1 MTAPAI
7 VTSAAAGL
15 GPICAD
21 NTVNSGRNRLP
32 PALNRYVSESVI
44 TASALRSSVSMSCSI
59 RPTPSRTVSANAAS
73 PKSMPATTVAG
84 VLTRPNILVSM
95 ETTAIGADLVVVGA
109 GPAGSTAAAWAA
121 RAGTDVLVIDSASF
135 PRDKA
140 CGDGL
145 TPRAVAELERMG
157 LGDWLD
163 PRIPPRGLRMSGF
176 GGEVE
181 VDWPGPSFPSTGS
194 AVARLE
200 LDDRIRKV
208 AEDSGARMLLGT
220 KAVAAHHD
228 SSRRVVSLTL
238 ADGTEVGCRRLIVA
252 DGARSSLGRKQGR
265 RWHQETVYGVAARGY
280 LTTPR
285 ADDPWLTSH
294 LELRSP
300 DGAVLPGYG
309 WIFPLGNGEVNIGVG
324 ALSTSKRPADLALR
338 PLISYYTALRRDEWG
353 FSGEPRAVS
362 SALLPMGGAVSG
374 VAGPNWMLIGDAAA
388 CVNPLNGEG
397 IDYGLET
404 GRLAAELLDCRDLSS
419 AWPAVLSAH
428 YARGFS
434 VARRL
439 ALLLTLPRFLPST
452 GPLAMLS
459 AFLMNI
465 AVRVMGNLVTDEDE
479 DWIARVW
486 RSAGAGSRRLDQR
499 PPFS

>member
-1 MTAPAI
+1 MH
-7 VTSAAAGL
+7 SH
-15 GPICAD
+15 AD
-21 NTVNSGRNRLP
+21 V
-32 PALNRYVSESVI
+32 
-44 TASALRSSVSMSCSI
+44 
-59 RPTPSRTVSANAAS
+59 
-73 PKSMPATTVAG
+73 
-84 VLTRPNILVSM
+84 
-95 ETTAIGADLVVVGA
+95 VVVGA
-109 GPAGSTAAAWAA
+109 GPAGSAAAAWAA
-121 RAGTDVLVIDSASF
+121 RAGRDVLVIDSANF

-145 TPRAVAELERMG
+145 TPRAVAELERLG

-163 PRIPPRGLRMSGF
+163 ARIRHRGLRMSGF

-181 VDWPGPSFPSTGS
+181 VAWPGPSFPSTGS
-194 AVARLE
+194 AVARVE

-208 AEDSGARMLLGT
+208 AEDAGARMRLGV
-220 KAVAAHHD
+220 KAVGVHHD
-228 SSRRVVSLTL
+228 SSTRVTSVAL
-238 ADGTEVGCRRLIVA
+238 ADGTEVGCRELIVA
-252 DGARSSLGRKQGR
+252 DGARSTLSRVLGR
-265 RWHQETVYGVAARGY
+265 RWHQETVYGIAARGY
-280 LTTPR
+280 LATPR
-285 ADDPWLTSH
+285 GDEPWLTSH

-324 ALSTSKRPADLALR
+324 ALSTTKRPADLALR
-338 PLISYYTALRRDEWG
+338 PLMSYYTDLRREEWG
-353 FSGEPRAVS
+353 FSGEPRAGL

-404 GRLAAELLDCRDLSS
+404 GRLAAGILSAGDLSS
-419 AWPAVLSAH
+419 AWPELLSAH
-428 YARGFS
+428 YARAFS
-434 VARRL
+434 AARRL
-439 ALLLTLPRFLPST
+439 GLLLTIPRFLPST
-452 GPLAMLS
+452 GPIAMRS

-465 AVRVMGNLVTDEDE
+465 AVRVMGNLVTDEDT

-486 RSAGAGSRRLDQR
+486 RGAGLASRRFDER

>member
-1 MTAPAI
+1 
-7 VTSAAAGL
+7 
-15 GPICAD
+15 
-21 NTVNSGRNRLP
+21 
-32 PALNRYVSESVI
+32 
-44 TASALRSSVSMSCSI
+44 
-59 RPTPSRTVSANAAS
+59 
-73 PKSMPATTVAG
+73 
-84 VLTRPNILVSM
+84 M
-95 ETTAIGADLVVVGA
+95 ETSADLVVVGG
-109 GPAGSTAAAWAA
+109 GPAGSAAAAWAA
-121 RAGTDVLVIDSASF
+121 RAGRDVLVIDSASF

-145 TPRAVAELERMG
+145 TPRAVAELERLG
-157 LGDWLD
+157 LGDWLNG
-163 PRIPPRGLRMSGF
+163 RVRHRGLRMSGF

-181 VDWPGPSFPSTGS
+181 VDWPGPSFPAYSS

-208 AEDSGARMLLGT
+208 AEDSGARMVLGS
-220 KAVAAHHD
+220 KAVAVHHD
-228 SSRRVVSLTL
+228 SARRVVSLTL
-238 ADGTEVGCRRLIVA
+238 ADGTEVGCRQLIVA
-252 DGARSSLGRKQGR
+252 DGARSSLGRKLGR

-280 LTTPR
+280 LATPLG
-285 ADDPWLTSH
+285 DDPWLTSH

-324 ALSTSKRPADLALR
+324 ALSTTKRPADLALR
-338 PLISYYTALRRDEWG
+338 PLMSYYTDLRRDEWG
-353 FSGEPRAVS
+353 FTGQPRAVS

-404 GRLAAELLDCRDLSS
+404 GRLAVELLDSRDLSHV
-419 AWPAVLSAH
+419 WPSLLQQH

-439 ALLLTLPRFLPST
+439 ALLLTFQRFLPAT
-452 GPLAMLS
+452 GPIAMRS
-459 AFLMNI
+459 TNLMTI
-465 AVRVMGNLVTDEDE
+465 AVRVMANLVTDDDA
-479 DWIARVW
+479 DWVARVW
-486 RSAGAGSRRLDQR
+486 RAGGRASRLIDRR

>member
-1 MTAPAI
+1 
-7 VTSAAAGL
+7 
-15 GPICAD
+15 
-21 NTVNSGRNRLP
+21 
-32 PALNRYVSESVI
+32 
-44 TASALRSSVSMSCSI
+44 
-59 RPTPSRTVSANAAS
+59 
-73 PKSMPATTVAG
+73 
-84 VLTRPNILVSM
+84 M
-95 ETTAIGADLVVVGA
+95 ETRASRADVVVVGA
-109 GPAGSTAAAWAA
+109 GPAGSAAAAWAA
-121 RAGTDVLVIDSASF
+121 RAGSDVLVIDSASF

-145 TPRAVAELERMG
+145 TPRAVAELERLG

-163 PRIPPRGLRMSGF
+163 TRIRHRGLRMSGF

-208 AEDSGARMLLGT
+208 AEESGARMLLGT
-220 KAVAAHHD
+220 KAVAVHHD

-238 ADGTEVGCRRLIVA
+238 ADGTEVGCRQLIVA
-252 DGARSSLGRKQGR
+252 DGARSSLGRKLGR
-265 RWHQETVYGVAARGY
+265 RWHQETVYGVAVRGY
-280 LTTPR
+280 LRTDR
-285 ADDPWLTSH
+285 GNDPWLTSH

-338 PLISYYTALRRDEWG
+338 PLISYYTDLRRDEWG
-353 FSGEPRAVS
+353 FSGQPRAVS

-404 GRLAAELLDCRDLSS
+404 GRLATEMLALLGARDLSH
-419 AWPAVLSAH
+419 AWPSLLQHH
-428 YARGFS
+428 YGRGFS

-439 ALLLTLPRFLPST
+439 ALLLTFQRFLPAT
-452 GPLAMLS
+452 GPIAMRSS
-459 AFLMNI
+459 ALMTI
-465 AVRVMGNLVTDEDE
+465 AVRVMANLVTDDDA
-479 DWIARVW
+479 DWVARAW
-486 RSAGAGSRRLDQR
+486 RGGGRMSRLLDRR